1 MFYHEEE
8 KEEPESENDILESS
22 VVSSNSVEFYK
33 TIDLENIS
41 KQAIPDN
48 CFHIHKKCKRLLL
61 NYLKKGSLY
70 ITIQSLNPHKQYL
83 Y

>member
-1 MFYHEEE
+1 MKEE

-41 KQAIPDN
+41 KQAIPDDTIVTQIN
-48 CFHIHKKCKRLLL
+48 LNAESPKCFQKSC
-61 NYLKKGSLY
+61 N
-70 ITIQSLNPHKQYL
+70 
-83 Y
+83 